1 MPKSRTRKKS
11 QYTAPQEKSVARIG
25 NPVWFV
31 PVVISLLVIALAW
44 IVVTYLTSF
53 AYPIPAIGAWNLA
66 VGFGFALVGLGML
79 TRWQ

>member
-1 MPKSRTRKKS
+1 MPKSRTRKKA
-11 QYTAPQEKSVARIG
+11 QYTAPQQKAAPKVG

-31 PVVISLLVIALAW
+31 PVVIGLLVLALAW

-53 AYPIPAIGAWNLA
+53 DYPIPAIGAWNLA